1 MLGYAKLT
9 LLMFECMLLSVEPT
23 LNLLKL
29 KFTTRNSEKLLE
41 YIYIYPLRILVL

>member
-23 LNLLKL
+23 LNLIKL
-29 KFTTRNSEKLLE
+29 KFTTLSLGDRLEKAKNG
-41 YIYIYPLRILVL
+41 